1 MALKRKLKVSEA
13 FSMASM
19 TDIIFLLLIFFMVVS
34 TLVVPNANK
43 VNLPSSQSTAPSD
56 MPMARVTITAE
67 GTCYFALEGEAPFVV
82 DETQLLEQLATAHDV
97 SPDMYVALYADE
109 EVPYREIIKVLN
121 ATAQLDIRLVLAT
134 KALPSAPQ
142 NTLE

>member
-34 TLVVPNANK
+34 TLVVPNAIK

-56 MPMARVTITAE
+56 MPITAE
-67 GTCYFALEGEAPFVV
+67 GTCYFALEGEDPFVV
-82 DETQLLEQLATAHDV
+82 DETQLLEQLAAAHDV
-97 SPDMYVALYADE
+97 SSDMYVALYADE

>member
-34 TLVVPNANK
+34 TLVVPNAIK

-56 MPMARVTITAE
+56 MPMARVTITTE
-67 GTCYFALEGEAPFVV
+67 GTCYFALEGEDPFVV
-82 DETQLLEQLATAHDV
+82 DETQLLEQLAAAHDV

>member
-34 TLVVPNANK
+34 TLVVPNAIK

-67 GTCYFALEGEAPFVV
+67 GICYFALEGEDPFVV
-82 DETQLLEQLATAHDV
+82 DETQLLEQLAAAHDV

>member
-19 TDIIFLLLIFFMVVS
+19 TDVIFLLLIFFMVVS
-34 TLVVPNANK
+34 TLVVPNAIK
-43 VNLPSSQSTAPSD
+43 VNLPSSQSAAPSD

-67 GTCYFALEGEAPFVV
+67 GTCYFALEGEDPFVV
-82 DETQLLEQLATAHDV
+82 DETQLLEQLAAAHDV
-97 SPDMYVALYADE
+97 SSDMYVALYADE

-121 ATAQLDIRLVLAT
+121 ATAQLDIKLVLAT

>member
-34 TLVVPNANK
+34 TLVVPNAIK

-82 DETQLLEQLATAHDV
+82 DETQLLEQLAAAHDV
-97 SPDMYVALYADE
+97 SSDMYVALYADE

-121 ATAQLDIRLVLAT
+121 ATVQLDIRLVLAT

>member
-34 TLVVPNANK
+34 TLVVPNAIK

-67 GTCYFALEGEAPFVV
+67 GTCYFALEGEGPFVV
-82 DETQLLEQLATAHDV
+82 DETQLLEQLAAAHDV

>member
-34 TLVVPNANK
+34 TLVVPNAIK

-67 GTCYFALEGEAPFVV
+67 GTCYFALEGESPFVV
-82 DETQLLEQLATAHDV
+82 DDTQLLEQLAAAHDV

>member
-34 TLVVPNANK
+34 TLVVPNAIK

-82 DETQLLEQLATAHDV
+82 DETQLLEQLAAAHDV

-121 ATAQLDIRLVLAT
+121 ATAQLDISLVLAT

>member
-34 TLVVPNANK
+34 TLVVPNAIK

-67 GTCYFALEGEAPFVV
+67 GTCYFALEGEDPFVV
-82 DETQLLEQLATAHDV
+82 DETQLLEAHDV

>member
-34 TLVVPNANK
+34 TLVVPNAIK
-43 VNLPSSQSTAPSD
+43 VNLPSSQSTAPS
-56 MPMARVTITAE
+56 
-67 GTCYFALEGEAPFVV
+67 PFVV
-82 DETQLLEQLATAHDV
+82 DETQLLEQLAAAHDV

-134 KALPSAPQ
+134 KALPSATQ

>member
-1 MALKRKLKVSEA
+1 M
-13 FSMASM
+13 
-19 TDIIFLLLIFFMVVS
+19 S
-34 TLVVPNANK
+34 TLVVPNAIK

-67 GTCYFALEGEAPFVV
+67 GTRYFALEGEAPFVV
-82 DETQLLEQLATAHDV
+82 DETQLLEQLAAAHDV

>member
-34 TLVVPNANK
+34 TLVVPNAIK
-43 VNLPSSQSTAPSD
+43 VNLPSSQSTAPRD

-82 DETQLLEQLATAHDV
+82 DETQLLEQLAAAHDV

>member
-34 TLVVPNANK
+34 TLVVPNAIK

-82 DETQLLEQLATAHDV
+82 DETQLLEQLAAAHDA

>member
-34 TLVVPNANK
+34 TLVVPNAIK

-82 DETQLLEQLATAHDV
+82 DETQLLEQLAATHDV

>member
-34 TLVVPNANK
+34 TLVVPNAIK

-82 DETQLLEQLATAHDV
+82 DETQLLEQLAAAHDV
-97 SPDMYVALYADE
+97 SSDMYVALYADE

>member
-34 TLVVPNANK
+34 TLVVPNAIK

-56 MPMARVTITAE
+56 MPMARVTIT
-67 GTCYFALEGEAPFVV
+67 LEGEDPFVV
-82 DETQLLEQLATAHDV
+82 DETQLLEQLAAAHDV
-97 SPDMYVALYADE
+97 SSDMYVALYADE